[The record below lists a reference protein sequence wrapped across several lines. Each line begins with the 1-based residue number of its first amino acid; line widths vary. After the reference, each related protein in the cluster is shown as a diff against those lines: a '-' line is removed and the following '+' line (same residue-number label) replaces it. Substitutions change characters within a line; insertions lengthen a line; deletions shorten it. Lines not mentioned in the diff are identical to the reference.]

1 LRRLIDANGE
11 VGGSCDCFKDKQSYL
26 EWIVWI
32 NGGVKIIILSVVVG
46 LSIMGMIDTGAPA
59 VKDEC

>member
-1 LRRLIDANGE
+1 MAKLVGAVTALRT
-11 VGGSCDCFKDKQSYL
+11 SSHTL